1 MSNWESEKKKKRVE
15 GEETKSEWVSCHGI
29 HMQPATSFEK
39 TFVWKPKKKSIRK
52 KVGRKSKKENSLSWQ
67 VVKIEKK
74 MQIWRLSQF
83 GNDE

>member
-1 MSNWESEKKKKRVE
+1 
-15 GEETKSEWVSCHGI
+15 
-29 HMQPATSFEK
+29 MQPATSFEK
-39 TFVWKPKKKSIRK
+39 TFVWKPKKKSK
-52 KVGRKSKKENSLSWQ
+52 KKKKEGRVKKKKRESWQ

>member
-1 MSNWESEKKKKRVE
+1 MREKKARVE